1 MDNQNGQYDEG
12 FKMVEAALR
21 TSEKRFR
28 SIFENTLN
36 AIAMVG
42 TDKLLEYVNPAF
54 HRMFGLDEDELYYI
68 KISDIC
74 HPNDNDFDA
83 IFERLQNRQIEQLKE
98 EKTYL
103 RKDGTL
109 LYAITS
115 FNGIYEKGV
124 LTSIAIFFQDVTEQK
139 LAQNELQQKNI
150 ELQQALHE
158 LSETQNL
165 LIQQTRFAVAGEV
178 INNIAH
184 QWRQPLHVIAL
195 WTDETR
201 LRLEENGINNALYND
216 AIEHILD
223 TTQSLSH
230 TINDMARLFRSS
242 EPTTRFN
249 ICDQIHATLALMCDK
264 FDEAGIRVSCES
276 CEAIEV
282 QNYPNAFSQA
292 LMHILNNT
300 VDSLKDGDT
309 EKKIVFTV
317 QRSKEKGRKALITVT
332 DSGKGIDPAIFE
344 KMFEPYTTTKFKHF
358 GTGLSLY
365 ISKLIIEKNMQ
376 GLLYA
381 QNSKK
386 GASFFIEL

>member
-1 MDNQNGQYDEG
+1 MPEYNATILLIDDTPSIIDSVSTALEEEG
-12 FKMVEAALR
+12 FTVFIANSGEKALER
-21 TSEKRFR
+21 LEHISPDLILLDILMPGMDGYETCNK
-28 SIFENTLN
+28 IHKK
-36 AIAMVG
+36 
-42 TDKLLEYVNPAF
+42 TDKKIPVIFLSALTDPFDKVKAFESGAVDYVTKPI
-54 HRMFGLDEDELYYI
+54 EITELYTRI
-68 KISDIC
+68 NTHVALKRNRESL
-74 HPNDNDFDA
+74 
-83 IFERLQNRQIEQLKE
+83 ERKN
-98 EKTYL
+98 
-103 RKDGTL
+103 
-109 LYAITS
+109 S
-115 FNGIYEKGV
+115 
-124 LTSIAIFFQDVTEQK
+124 
-139 LAQNELQQKNI
+139 ELQH
-150 ELQQALHE
+150 ALHE

-201 LRLEENGINNALYND
+201 LRLEENGIDTALYD
-216 AIEHILD
+216 EAIEHILD

-249 ICDQIHATLALMCDK
+249 ICDQIHATLALMRDK
-264 FDEAGIRVSCES
+264 FDEADIRVSCES

-300 VDSLKDGDT
+300 VDSLKESET

-317 QRSKEKGRKALITVT
+317 RRSEEKGRNAVITIT

-381 QNSKK
+381 QNSDK
-386 GASFFIEL
+386 GALFFIEL